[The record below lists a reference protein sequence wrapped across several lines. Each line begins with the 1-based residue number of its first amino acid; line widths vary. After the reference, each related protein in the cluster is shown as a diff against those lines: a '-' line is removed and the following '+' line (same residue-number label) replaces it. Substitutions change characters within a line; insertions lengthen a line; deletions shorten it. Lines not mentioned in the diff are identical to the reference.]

1 MTQLPLPSHIQPGD
15 HIRVHPDPASGA
27 PDWRVMGHQGLWE
40 VTGFKTEQRRDD
52 AQPGL
57 YIRLK
62 SVRRDGGLAYITLP
76 YSAQT
81 IELVESRPEPKTP
94 VFPEKGSQIAICDGG
109 FRDGLWEI
117 QQAKKEMLEDGGE
130 QLKLQLSSINRKHQ
144 AFMNVIFNE
153 KCMKP
158 VPIKASVEELSNMQ
172 TQRHVALIKP
182 ISIKK
187 RNAAP

>member
-40 VTGFKTEQRRDD
+40 VTGFKTEQRSDD

-62 SVRRDGGLAYITLP
+62 SVKRDGGLAYITLP

-81 IELVESRPEPKTP
+81 IELVESRPEPKAP
-94 VFPEKGSQIAICDGG
+94 VFPEKGSQVAIRDGS

-130 QLKLQLSSINRKHQ
+130 QLKLTLKSLDRKTPTYANV
-144 AFMNVIFNE
+144 AFHAAT
-153 KCMKP
+153 MKP
-158 VPIKASVEELSNMQ
+158 VMPEGHDAHKPDIAIKCV
-172 TQRHVALIKP
+172 TRVFKP
-182 ISIKK
+182 ISLK
-187 RNAAP
+187 R